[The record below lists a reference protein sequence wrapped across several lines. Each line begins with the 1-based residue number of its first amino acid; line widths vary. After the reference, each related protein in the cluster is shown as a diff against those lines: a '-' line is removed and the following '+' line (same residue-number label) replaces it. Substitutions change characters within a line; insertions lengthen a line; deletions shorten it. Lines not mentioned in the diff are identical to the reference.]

1 MKKILLL
8 NAFGALIYI
17 QGYAQEN
24 RISIGAQAGPN
35 FSMLWGN
42 DPMKHYW
49 SGIVGFSVGGQI
61 KFNLTNHW
69 GLAASPSYEQ
79 SGGHTHIPGAFYFPT
94 SSFDP
99 NIYNIPDYFNYTTRL
114 GYLIMPIQAEYTI
127 GVKVR
132 FKINGGVYA
141 GILTNKSERHYF
153 DPIVNKYAY
162 YLVPVQKFEIENEY
176 KSMNFGLSFGMGV
189 QIPVNRLI
197 LIDLTARDNLG
208 LSDIYIKPS
217 VGALRTISLN
227 LLAGVVLVM
236 K

>member
-1 MKKILLL
+1 MRKFLLL
-8 NAFGALIYI
+8 QTFGALIYF

-24 RISIGAQAGPN
+24 RISIGAQVGPN

-42 DPMKHYW
+42 DPMKRYL

-61 KFNLTNHW
+61 KYNLTNHW
-69 GLAASPSYEQ
+69 GLVASPSFEQ
-79 SGGHTHIPGAFYFPT
+79 TGGHAHIPGTIYFPA

-99 NIYNIPDYFNYTTRL
+99 NTYNIPDYFNYTTKL
-114 GYLIMPIQAEYTI
+114 GYIIMPIQAEYTI

-141 GILTNKSERHYF
+141 GILTNKSDRHYF
-153 DPIVNKYAY
+153 DPIVNKYSY
-162 YLVPVQKFEIENEY
+162 YLVPVQRFEIENEY
-176 KSMNFGLSFGMGV
+176 KTMNFGLSFGMGV
-189 QIPVNRLI
+189 QIPINKLI

-208 LSDIYIKPS
+208 LTNIYIKPS
-217 VGALRTISLN
+217 VGALRTNSLN
-227 LLAGVVLVM
+227 LLAGVVLAM